1 MKIKPKMPSLFST
14 VITFSLQHQSK
25 AVSVHSDNES
35 IPLLKVLQDYEN
47 SFHQFGAS
55 CIERWSETTT
65 QSV

>member
-25 AVSVHSDNES
+25 AVSVHSDNKS
-35 IPLLKVLQDYEN
+35 IPRLKALQDYEN

-55 CIERWSETTT
+55 CI
-65 QSV
+65 